1 MTGRAV
7 VCYDERRKRGI
18 SMVTTKKRGS
28 DRVICRDGR
37 SVTIKPDWSGDMRS
51 SVLCG
56 RIGRLDDVVAWAHRQ
71 VRSTIPLVNVI
82 AECREIAVEVLR
94 LRAEATIAEEMADL
108 LASMPD
114 AGLPLVWPFDDG
126 GDP

>member
-1 MTGRAV
+1 
-7 VCYDERRKRGI
+7 
-18 SMVTTKKRGS
+18 MVTTKKRGS